1 VSIVL
6 ETFSIQ
12 KLKISLVS
20 WILIGEWDA
29 ATATEPFG
37 ALEYNVARIFVHP
50 QYTAANLRNNV
61 AILRL
66 ANPVVLGQVCVPF
79 PPLILPISISFSASN
94 DNNRVSTKQFSHK
107 HSLLGGWLGSQ

>member
-1 VSIVL
+1 VSIIL
-6 ETFSIQ
+6 DIF
-12 KLKISLVS
+12 KLKISLVV
-20 WILIGEWDA
+20 WIGEWDA

-66 ANPVVLGQVCVPF
+66 ANPVVLGQVC
-79 PPLILPISISFSASN
+79 ILFLLLFLSIWISFSASN
-94 DNNRVSTKQFSHK
+94 DYNCLSAKQFSH
-107 HSLLGGWLGSQ
+107 